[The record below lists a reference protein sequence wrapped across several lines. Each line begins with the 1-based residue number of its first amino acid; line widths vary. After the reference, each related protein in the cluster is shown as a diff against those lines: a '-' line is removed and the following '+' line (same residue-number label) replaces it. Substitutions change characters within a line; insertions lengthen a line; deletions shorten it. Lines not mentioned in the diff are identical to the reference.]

1 MQSKNR
7 AQFGGGSVLVVVVV
21 VLVVGD
27 IRPPCEVY
35 TKSRGF
41 VCVCFCLLFRFC
53 LHFSETLCSRV
64 IFICLSVYVCWFV
77 RVVVCLVV
85 FFCLLAHIEYFL

>member
-35 TKSRGF
+35 TKSRGLF
-41 VCVCFCLLFRFC
+41 VFVFVYSFAFVFI
-53 LHFSETLCSRV
+53 FSETLCSRV
-64 IFICLSVYVCWFV
+64 IFICLSVCVLVCESC
-77 RVVVCLVV
+77 CL
-85 FFCLLAHIEYFL
+85 FGGILLFTCAY

>member
-35 TKSRGF
+35 TKSRGLF
-41 VCVCFCLLFRFC
+41 VFVFVYSFAFVFI
-53 LHFSETLCSRV
+53 FSETLCSRV
-64 IFICLSVYVCWFV
+64 IFICLSVCVCWFV

>member
-7 AQFGGGSVLVVVVV
+7 AQFGGGNVLVVVVV

-64 IFICLSVYVCWFV
+64 IFICLSVCVLVCESC
-77 RVVVCLVV
+77 CL
-85 FFCLLAHIEYFL
+85 FGGILLFTCAY